1 MHMLEAGV
9 ELDVAQLRET
19 GFRAFVI
26 AITGTVLPLVLGV
39 GLVVASGQGFAF
51 RSALAIGAS
60 FCPTSLGVAAAAL
73 KVREEMLWAILE
85 KCKSQCWLALI
96 LTAGLRVHLSVA
108 SEILAHL
115 SLFCT
120 CHTREEWQHA

>member
-26 AITGTVLPLVLGV
+26 ASTGTVLPLVLGV

-51 RSALAIGAS
+51 KSALAIGAS

-73 KVREEMLWAILE
+73 KVRYMSSPTLSRTRLFSGEEMLWALGNLGE
-85 KCKSQCWLALI
+85 MQEPMLAVFDLD
-96 LTAGLRVHLSVA
+96 
-108 SEILAHL
+108 
-115 SLFCT
+115 C
-120 CHTREEWQHA
+120 